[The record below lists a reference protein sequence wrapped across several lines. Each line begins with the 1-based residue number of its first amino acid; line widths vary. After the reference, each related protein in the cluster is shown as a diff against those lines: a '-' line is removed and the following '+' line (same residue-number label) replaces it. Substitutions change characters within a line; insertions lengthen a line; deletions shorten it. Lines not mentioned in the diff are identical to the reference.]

1 MHAHA
6 IHDRLGSSSA
16 EHRRLAPCVATSHVR
31 EGSQRLRRERRVER
45 PVSPK
50 RSHHSHG
57 ASRRDDLLLHAR
69 SERHIPQRP
78 TALALHICVG
88 HVRMHRVDDGIGAAC
103 IDDGLLVPDEGGNQG
118 AITRAIIDSI
128 SRNPRAPLLA
138 DCHVSQSFAP

>member
-1 MHAHA
+1 
-6 IHDRLGSSSA
+6 
-16 EHRRLAPCVATSHVR
+16 
-31 EGSQRLRRERRVER
+31 
-45 PVSPK
+45 VSPK
-50 RSHHSHG
+50 RFHDRHG
-57 ASRRDDLLLHAR
+57 ASRRDDLLLHARR

-118 AITRAIIDSI
+118 AITHAIIDSI
-128 SRNPRAPLLA
+128 SRHPRAPLLA